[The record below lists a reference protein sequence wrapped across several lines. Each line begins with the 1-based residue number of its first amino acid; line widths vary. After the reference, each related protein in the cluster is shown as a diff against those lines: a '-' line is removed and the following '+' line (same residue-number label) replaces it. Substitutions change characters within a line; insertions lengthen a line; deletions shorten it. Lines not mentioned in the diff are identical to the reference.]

1 MAYVGSLAYPLPLPE
16 RKGGAMWLGAC
27 GLITDF
33 TCEFS
38 DTDEKLNKV
47 KFTWRHSANRPL
59 MDAPLT
65 AGIFDDK
72 FNPTYS

>member
-1 MAYVGSLAYPLPLPE
+1 MSSTKETDFDAMLPI
-16 RKGGAMWLGAC
+16 
-27 GLITDF
+27 LITDF

-38 DTDEKLNKV
+38 DTDVKLNKI

-65 AGIFDDK
+65 ASIFDDK
-72 FNPTYS
+72 FNPTFS